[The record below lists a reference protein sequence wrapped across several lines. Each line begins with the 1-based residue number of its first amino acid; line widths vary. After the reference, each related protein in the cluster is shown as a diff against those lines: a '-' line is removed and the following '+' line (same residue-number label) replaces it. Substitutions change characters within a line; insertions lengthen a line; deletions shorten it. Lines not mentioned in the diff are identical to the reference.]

1 MSTIMTSTK
10 SDASASN
17 GVPSN
22 RVTMDGNTAV
32 AHVAYRVNET
42 AAIYPITP
50 SSTMAELADEWSSK
64 GVKNIW
70 GRVPIVQEMQSEA
83 GAAGV
88 LHGALQSGAL
98 TTTYTASQGLL
109 LMIPNMYKIAGELTP
124 AVFHVAARALATSAL
139 SIFGDHSDVMA
150 VRNTG
155 FALISSGNVQE
166 AHDTALIAQT
176 ATLESRIPF
185 LHFFDGFRT
194 SHELNTLDLLSD
206 EQIRAMISDDLV
218 RAHRERSLSPEH
230 PFIRGTAHNP
240 DTFFQA
246 REASNVFYDRVPGI
260 VQAAMDRFAQLTG
273 RQYHLFEYD
282 GAADA
287 ERIIVIMGSGSE
299 TSRATARVLC
309 AAGAKFGVL
318 QVRLY
323 RPFSAADFIAAVP
336 STVRSIAVLE
346 ETKEPGAPG
355 EPLYLDLMSTLGQA
369 VANGERAQ
377 MPRVIGGRY
386 GISSKD
392 FTPAMVKTVFDELAK
407 PQPKN
412 SFSIGINDDVSH
424 RSLEVDTSFTI
435 EKDSVTRCVFYGLGA
450 DGTVG
455 ANKNSVKIIA
465 QDAGLYAQ
473 GYFVYDSHKS
483 GAQTVSHLRFGPEP
497 IHAPYLIAS
506 ASFVACHQFSFI
518 EKVDVLRLAAPG
530 AVFLLNSP
538 YGPDDIWD
546 HLPRAVQH
554 TIIEKKLRFYVIDA
568 SKVARDAGMGS
579 HTNTILQTC
588 FFAISGVLPRD
599 AAIHHIKESIRKT
612 YMKKGEK
619 VVELNFAAVD
629 GTLVNL
635 FEVKVPTR
643 VTSAFDRP
651 LLVPASA
658 PEFVQKFTATMMAGL
673 GDEIPVSL
681 MPIDGTF
688 PSGTAAFE
696 KRNVGEFVPVWEPDL
711 CIQCGQCGFVC
722 PHSVI
727 RAKYY
732 NDDKLANAPETFK
745 SAPINVR
752 GFPEVKFTLQFYP
765 EDCTSCG
772 LCIEAC
778 PAVDP
783 FDLERRAINLASK
796 APLIE
801 SERTNIT
808 FFESLPF
815 NDRARV
821 DFENVRGVQF
831 LQPLFEFPGA
841 CAGCGE
847 TPYLKLMSQLFGD
860 RLQVANATGC
870 SSIYGA
876 NLPTTP
882 WTKDAEGRG
891 PAWSNSLF
899 EDNAEFGLGFRLAA
913 DQHVEMAHGLL
924 LELAEQLGPDLVEQ
938 IIAAPQIKESEIRA
952 QRIRVAELKV
962 KLLKLDSEKARDLLS
977 VVDHLVRRSVWIVGG
992 DGWAYDIGYGGLDHV
1007 LASGRNVNVLVLDTE
1022 VYSNTGG
1029 QASKATPLGAV
1040 ALFAKAGKRTA
1051 RKDLAMQAISYG
1063 NVYVATVAMGAN
1075 AQQTLD
1081 AFREA
1086 EAYDGPSLILA
1097 YSHCIAHGIDM
1108 RQGMKQQ
1115 ALAVASGHW
1124 PLMRFDPGL
1133 RRGGLNPF
1141 QLDSPRPTVPLK
1153 EYQATELRYKS
1164 LVDSRPQEAAELSA
1178 MAQVV
1183 ATERYRKYE
1192 ELARTDGSRFHPATE
1207 SVSEACIKFDDPA
1220 HLAADVLGRVA
1231 GFAESGSPTNGA
1243 PLIPYPDQK

>member
-10 SDASASN
+10 SDGSASN
-17 GVPSN
+17 AVTSN

-50 SSTMAELADEWSSK
+50 SSSMAELADEWSSK

-70 GRVPIVQEMQSEA
+70 GRVPVVQEMQSEA

-98 TTTYTASQGLL
+98 TTTFTASQGLL

-124 AVFHVAARALATSAL
+124 SVFHVAARALATSAL

-194 SHELNTLDLLSD
+194 SHEVNTLDLLSD
-206 EQIRAMISDDLV
+206 EQIRAMINDDLV
-218 RAHRERSLSPEH
+218 RAHRERALSPEH

-240 DTFFQA
+240 DTYFQA
-246 REASNVFYDRVPGI
+246 REASNIFYDRVPGI
-260 VQAAMDRFAQLTG
+260 VQAAMDRFSQLTG

-299 TSRATARVLC
+299 TSRATARVLR
-309 AAGAKFGVL
+309 AAGAKVGVL

-323 RPFSAADFIAAVP
+323 RPFSAADFIAALP
-336 STVRSIAVLE
+336 SSVRSIAVLE

-355 EPLYLDLMSTLGQA
+355 EPLYLDVMSTLGQA

-377 MPRVIGGRY
+377 MPRVVGGRY

-407 PQPKN
+407 PRPKN
-412 SFSIGINDDVSH
+412 GFSIGINDDVSH

-518 EKVDVLRLAAPG
+518 EKMDVLRLAAPG
-530 AVFLLNSP
+530 AVLLLNSP

-612 YMKKGEK
+612 YTRKGEK
-619 VVELNFAAVD
+619 VVQLNFAAVD

-635 FEVKVPTR
+635 FEVKVPTS

-651 LLVPASA
+651 PLVPASA
-658 PEFVQKFTATMMAGL
+658 PEFIQKFTATMMAGL

-688 PSGTAAFE
+688 PSGSAAFE
-696 KRNVGEFVPVWEPDL
+696 KRNVGDFVPVWEPDL

-732 NDDKLANAPETFK
+732 KDDKLANAPKTFK

-783 FDLERRAINLASK
+783 LDLERRAINLAPK

-847 TPYLKLMSQLFGD
+847 TPYIKLMSQLFGD
-860 RLQVANATGC
+860 RLQIANATGC

-913 DQHVEMAHGLL
+913 DQYVEMAHGLL
-924 LELAEQLGPDLVEQ
+924 RELAEQLSPDLVEQ

-962 KLLKLDSEKARDLLS
+962 KLLALDSEKARDLLS
-977 VVDHLVRRSVWIVGG
+977 IVDHLVRRSVWIVGG

-1075 AQQTLD
+1075 PQQTLD

-1124 PLMRFDPGL
+1124 PLIRFDPAL
-1133 RRGGLNPF
+1133 RRAGLNPF

-1153 EYQATELRYKS
+1153 EYQVTELRYKS

-1207 SVSEACIKFDDPA
+1207 SVSEARIKYDDPA
-1220 HLAADVLGRVA
+1220 HVAAEALGRVA
-1231 GFAESGSPTNGA
+1231 GFAESGSPTNGG
-1243 PLIPYPDQK
+1243 

>member
-1 MSTIMTSTK
+1 MTSTK
-10 SDASASN
+10 SDGAASN
-17 GVPSN
+17 GVTSN

-70 GRVPIVQEMQSEA
+70 GRVPVVQEMQSEA

-98 TTTYTASQGLL
+98 TTTFTASQGLL

-218 RAHRERSLSPEH
+218 RAHRERSLSPER

-240 DTFFQA
+240 DTYFQA
-246 REASNVFYDRVPGI
+246 REASNVFYDRIPGI

-287 ERIIVIMGSGSE
+287 ERIIIIMGSGSE

-309 AAGAKFGVL
+309 AAGAKVGVL

-323 RPFSAADFIAAVP
+323 RPFSAADFIAALP
-336 STVRSIAVLE
+336 SSVRSIAVLE
-346 ETKEPGAPG
+346 ETKEPGASG
-355 EPLYLDLMSTLGQA
+355 EPLYLDVMSALGQA

-407 PQPKN
+407 SQPRN

-465 QDAGLYAQ
+465 QEAGLYAQ

-497 IHAPYLIAS
+497 IQAPYLIAS

-554 TIIEKKLRFYVIDA
+554 TILEKKLRFYVIDA

-579 HTNTILQTC
+579 RTNTILQTC
-588 FFAISGVLPRD
+588 FFAISGVLPGD
-599 AAIHHIKESIRKT
+599 TAIHHIKESIRKT
-612 YMKKGEK
+612 YTKKGEK
-619 VVELNFAAVD
+619 VVQLNCAAVD
-629 GTLVNL
+629 GTLANL
-635 FEVKVPTR
+635 FEVKVPR
-643 VTSAFDRP
+643 SVTSAFDRP

-681 MPIDGTF
+681 MPVDGTF

-696 KRNVGEFVPVWEPDL
+696 KRNVGDFVPVWEPDL

-732 NDDKLANAPETFK
+732 NEDKLANAPKTFK

-783 FDLERRAINLASK
+783 FDLERRAINLAPK
-796 APLIE
+796 AQLIE

-847 TPYLKLMSQLFGD
+847 TPYIKLLSQLFGD

-870 SSIYGA
+870 SSIYGG

-899 EDNAEFGLGFRLAA
+899 EDNAEFGLGFRIAA
-913 DQHVEMAHGLL
+913 DQHLEMAHGLL

-977 VVDHLVRRSVWIVGG
+977 IVDHLVRRSVWIVGG

-1051 RKDLAMQAISYG
+1051 RKNLAMQAISYG

-1075 AQQTLD
+1075 PQQTLD

-1124 PLMRFDPGL
+1124 PLMRFDPAL
-1133 RRGGLNPF
+1133 RRAGLNPF

-1153 EYQATELRYKS
+1153 EYQVTELRYKS

-1192 ELARTDGSRFHPATE
+1192 ELARTDGSRFHPASE
-1207 SVSEACIKFDDPA
+1207 SVSEARIKFDDPA
-1220 HLAADVLGRVA
+1220 HVAADSLGRVA
-1231 GFAESGSPTNGA
+1231 GFAESGSPTTGA
-1243 PLIPYPDQK
+1243 PDQK